1 MTFNKKT
8 ARTALGIFSVF
19 AFSFGFFACGKP
31 VTSALVLQ
39 NDATADNLIAL
50 NACAKTAA
58 IDNPQKSTYMYFAFN
73 AGQDFDRTG
82 KSLEILVSELP
93 KAEIPNAAQPG
104 QNAQTGE
111 QNAPRFCF
119 GWLYEEDF
127 AETYKLNKTL
137 GAHNFVSGSHFPK
150 FRVAMAFPQ
159 NVPVRGFF
167 IYADTPVKIESARI
181 VLQKTGWCTAGI
193 NAGENSSDP
202 NALVPWYGFE
212 SDGGIIKSKYNS
224 LAVDMNPAKKLSL
237 YLGTPAPNESGK
249 YDSIRMNVAGTPLSI
264 LQSPNQQKITLY
276 PALLAR
282 NAGEDGAVTA
292 EISDLTQ
299 TAVTGMVY
307 EPVLPSKV
315 ATPLAPIVTDPGL
328 IPNWPKSAW
337 RRDDFELFQWEQFP
351 YVLFFDTKDYDVQDK
366 LFKRLAFF
374 SEKAGYTGKL
384 VTDKVMA
391 GEHGFNAHD
400 YKAQTLADFF
410 ELARKTNFPLNE
422 YEVML
427 QKILC
432 AHGIIAQ
439 NADGSFSA
447 GFGALV
453 SISQE
458 LSSFL
463 RWRLLAHEG
472 LHCLYF
478 TNANFRSTVANAFNK
493 TDPKSLQFI
502 LKYFT
507 VTPSLNYDINDTY
520 LIQNEYMAYIL
531 QQPLNEVADYFTK
544 IVATKHYI
552 NANCPDLV
560 KYVQESNGWGFYTA
574 AKMMTPFLTDNWNYT
589 AGRIWL
595 VTTDY

>member
-8 ARTALGIFSVF
+8 ARTALGITSILIFALVF
-19 AFSFGFFACGKP
+19 GGCGGTVP
-31 VTSALVLQ
+31 SALTLQ
-39 NDATADNLIAL
+39 NGDSAENLVAL
-50 NACAKTAA
+50 NACAKAAA

-73 AGQDFDRTG
+73 ADQPFDTNG
-82 KSLEILVSELP
+82 KSLEIMVSELP
-93 KAEIPNAAQPG
+93 KVEVPNAAQTE
-104 QNAQTGE
+104 QNAQSGD

-119 GWLYEEDF
+119 GWLFEEDF
-127 AETYKLNKTL
+127 ADTYKLNKTL

-150 FRVAMAFPQ
+150 FRVSMAFPQ

-167 IYADTPVKIESARI
+167 IYADTPVKIESAQI
-181 VLQKTGWCTAGI
+181 VLQKTGWIAASSEAGGE
-193 NAGENSSDP
+193 AGNF
-202 NALVPWYGFE
+202 VPWYGFAA
-212 SDGGIIKSKYNS
+212 DGGIIKSKYGS
-224 LAVDMNPAKKLSL
+224 LEVDMNPAKKLSL
-237 YLGTPAPNESGK
+237 YLGAPVANPNGK
-249 YDSIRMNVAGTPLSI
+249 FDSIRMNVAGTPVSI
-264 LQSPNQQKITLY
+264 MQSPNQQKITLY
-276 PALLAR
+276 PALLAQQ
-282 NAGEDGAVTA
+282 GAEMPLTA

-299 TAVTGMVY
+299 TSVNGMVY

-328 IPNWPKSAW
+328 IPDWPKSAW

-374 SEKAGYTGKL
+374 AEKAGYTGKL

-410 ELARKTNFPLNE
+410 ELARKNNFPLNE
-422 YEVML
+422 YEIML
-427 QKILC
+427 QQILC

-458 LSSFL
+458 LSRFL

-478 TNANFRSTVANAFNK
+478 TNASFRSTVANAFSK

-507 VTPSLNYDINDTY
+507 VTPSLNYDLNDTY

-552 NANCPDLV
+552 NASSPDLV
-560 KYVQESNGWGFYTA
+560 KYVLDSNGWGFYTA
-574 AKMMTPFLTDNWNYT
+574 AKMMTPFLTENWNYT